1 MPDLKLLMALLIT
14 IVLALLIFRTNYS
27 AAPSKVT
34 KAKYWIKDKYNYMFL
49 LLDLA
54 SAITY
59 AIIGCYLSWDSIT
72 TIEALKQFAEYRFL
86 ISILTGAVFQQA
98 LPIILEI
105 AMNKLNSFK
114 ASIGDR
120 Q

>member
-14 IVLALLIFRTNYS
+14 IVLALLIFRTNYA

-34 KAKYWIKDKYNYMFL
+34 KAKYWNKDKYNYMFL
-49 LLDLA
+49 FLDLA

-59 AIIGCYLSWDSIT
+59 AIIGCYLSWDSISN
-72 TIEALKQFAEYRFL
+72 IEALKKFIEYRFL
-86 ISILTGAVFQQA
+86 ISIIAGAIFQQA

-105 AMNKLNSFK
+105 AMNKLNTFK
-114 ASIGDR
+114 ASVGDR
-120 Q
+120 

>member
-14 IVLALLIFRTNYS
+14 IVLALLIFRTNYA
-27 AAPSKVT
+27 AAPTKVT
-34 KAKYWIKDKYNYMFL
+34 KAKYWDKDKYNYMYL
-49 LLDLA
+49 ILDLA

-59 AIIGCYLSWDSIT
+59 AVIGCYLSWDSIT
-72 TIEALKQFAEYRFL
+72 TIESLKKFAEYRFL
-86 ISILTGAVFQQA
+86 ISILTGALFQQA

-105 AMNKLNSFK
+105 AMNKLNAFK
-114 ASIGDR
+114 ASMGDR